1 MRSPLFFLAALSL
14 LCACESKKPAE
25 AVPFDE
31 ICDAKH
37 DSKMEKGLDVK
48 KRVSIEGYIDI
59 PRGMFTMCT
68 DTCSMQ
74 LLPEPKAVGKGL
86 PVSFKIGSDESQMK
100 KLPDKY
106 TEDDLEVRA
115 EGGKTVK
122 AGDKVRVTGERLGSA
137 ADKTCQI
144 VNVDKV
150 EKL

>member
-1 MRSPLFFLAALSL
+1 MRSPLFALVSLAL
-14 LCACESKKPAE
+14 LTACESKKPAE
-25 AVPFDE
+25 AVPFEE

-48 KRVSIEGYIDI
+48 KRVSVEGYLDI
-59 PRGMFTMCT
+59 PRGMFTMCS

-86 PVSFKIGSDESQMK
+86 SVSFKIGTDDAQMK

-106 TEDDLEVRA
+106 TETDLEVRA
-115 EGGKTVK
+115 EGGKTVG

-137 ADKTCQI
+137 AEKSCQI